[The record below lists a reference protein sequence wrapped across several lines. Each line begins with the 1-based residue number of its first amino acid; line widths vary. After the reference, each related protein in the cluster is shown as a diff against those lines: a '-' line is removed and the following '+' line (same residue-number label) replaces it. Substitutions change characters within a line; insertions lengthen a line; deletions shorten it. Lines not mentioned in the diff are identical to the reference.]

1 MEEPTNDDATRAA
14 EPAQDPRAGRG
25 EVIGAVIAVLL
36 AVIAV
41 GVVVIGSLGDDDGG
55 GEVVTFVVPPGTG
68 ARVERGEKVELM
80 PALVELEVGDRLVIR
95 NEDDRT
101 MVVGPYTV
109 RAREVLD
116 QEFRRPQVLE
126 GDCTLSGSGEVRI
139 VVT

>member
-1 MEEPTNDDATRAA
+1 MEEPTNDDATTAP

-36 AVIAV
+36 AV

-126 GDCTLSGSGEVRI
+126 GDCTLSGRGEVRI